1 MKVKLQG
8 RATNIKRGD
17 EFTEVSL
24 AFHGKVLNTRF
35 IAAKDTTMTVELK
48 IKSAIADD
56 IRFGSLFTITLD
68 DETHEERLD

>member
-17 EFTEVSL
+17 EFTEVTL
-24 AFHGKVLNTRF
+24 AFQGKVLNTRF
-35 IAAKDTTMTVELK
+35 IVAKETTMQVELK
-48 IKSAIADD
+48 IKSVIADE
-56 IRFGSLFTITLD
+56 IKFGSLFTVTLD